1 MKRSF
6 GKSAE
11 CLLLGSN
18 QRPLPYHGSAL
29 PTELNR
35 QFVTTGGEDVATKNQ
50 REGGER
56 QRRNKKVSLRTV
68 TQNYEYFQEN
78 EK

>member
-6 GKSAE
+6 GKVAE
-11 CLLLGSN
+11 CLLLDSN

-35 QFVTTGGEDVATKNQ
+35 QFVTTGGKDIVTK
-50 REGGER
+50 ESKGGR
-56 QRRNKKVSLRTV
+56 
-68 TQNYEYFQEN
+68 
-78 EK
+78 

>member
-6 GKSAE
+6 GNFAE

-18 QRPLPYHGSAL
+18 QRPHPYHGCAL

-35 QFVTTGGEDVATKNQ
+35 QFVTTGGKGIVTNESK
-50 REGGER
+50 GGR
-56 QRRNKKVSLRTV
+56 
-68 TQNYEYFQEN
+68 
-78 EK
+78 